1 MGRETTGRPLAQDPV
16 SQEALISWA
25 GQTADL
31 HGLRG
36 QGAYEVLQCRV
47 LFIFVLRR
55 NKCCVLM
62 GWVQALPGKWCCLR
76 PPPPRHPLEPPRPP
90 LFLRTC
96 RHRIFPITS
105 VHMALTS
112 GELAWRM

>member
-1 MGRETTGRPLAQDPV
+1 MGL
-16 SQEALISWA
+16 
-25 GQTADL
+25 
-31 HGLRG
+31 
-36 QGAYEVLQCRV
+36 

-76 PPPPRHPLEPPRPP
+76 PPALPNFLPRLEAPRPP